1 MFQPDSF
8 LIRFLTKTCDLL
20 FLNIM
25 FVLSC
30 VTIIFSGAAVT
41 SLYAVTLKMI
51 RGQDYAPVKD
61 FLRALRE
68 NFLPSF
74 PAAILLLVDVT
85 LLAIL
90 RAALYAETLLMPPT
104 MFVLLSFAADLLTAL
119 LSWLFPLLARFENTF
134 SRHLNNAVRLALVNL
149 PVTFLSFRIPNQ
161 REEKKEIQPAGN
173 QLGRYQPDIIRRILR
188 FMEYNVQRAIRLLPE
203 TAARKLTAN
212 PSKPLRQRHR
222 RNQQIEIC
230 QKFQP
235 FYLRIKHRR

>member
-8 LIRFLTKTCDLL
+8 LIRFLTKICDLL

-30 VTIIFSGAAVT
+30 VTIVFSGAAVT

-104 MFVLLSFAADLLTAL
+104 LFVLLAIIAVFLTAL

-149 PVTFLSFRIPNQ
+149 PVTFLLTAVN
-161 REEKKEIQPAGN
+161 
-173 QLGRYQPDIIRRILR
+173 
-188 FMEYNVQRAIRLLPE
+188 LLPLLLCLLIPPSLGVVFAFWLLFGF
-203 TAARKLTAN
+203 AAGAWVN
-212 PSKPLRQRHR
+212 S
-222 RNQQIEIC
+222 
-230 QKFQP
+230 
-235 FYLRIKHRR
+235 FYLNRIFQSLQGG

>member
-1 MFQPDSF
+1 MFQPDSL
-8 LIRFLTKTCDLL
+8 LIRFLTKICDLL

-61 FLRALRE
+61 FLRALKE

-74 PAAILLLVDVT
+74 SASILLFVDVT

-90 RAALYAETLLMPPT
+90 RAALCAETLLMPPT
-104 MFVLLSFAADLLTAL
+104 LFVLLAILAVFLTAL
-119 LSWLFPLLARFENTF
+119 LSYLFPLLARFENTF

-149 PVTFLSFRIPNQ
+149 PVTFLLTTVS
-161 REEKKEIQPAGN
+161 
-173 QLGRYQPDIIRRILR
+173 
-188 FMEYNVQRAIRLLPE
+188 LLPLLLCLFIPSSLGVVFAFWLLFGF
-203 TAARKLTAN
+203 AAGAWVN
-212 PSKPLRQRHR
+212 S
-222 RNQQIEIC
+222 
-230 QKFQP
+230 
-235 FYLRIKHRR
+235 FYLNRIFQALQGG

>member
-30 VTIIFSGAAVT
+30 VTIVFSGAAVT

-90 RAALYAETLLMPPT
+90 RAALYAETLLMPPAL
-104 MFVLLSFAADLLTAL
+104 FVLLAIITIFLTAL

-134 SRHLNNAVRLALVNL
+134 SRHLNNAVRLSLVNL
-149 PVTFLSFRIPNQ
+149 PVTFLLTTVN
-161 REEKKEIQPAGN
+161 
-173 QLGRYQPDIIRRILR
+173 
-188 FMEYNVQRAIRLLPE
+188 LLPLLLCLLIPPSLGVVFAFWLLFGF
-203 TAARKLTAN
+203 AAGAWVN
-212 PSKPLRQRHR
+212 S
-222 RNQQIEIC
+222 
-230 QKFQP
+230 
-235 FYLRIKHRR
+235 FYLNRIFEALRGGGMK

>member
-30 VTIIFSGAAVT
+30 VTIVFSGAAVT

-90 RAALYAETLLMPPT
+90 RAALYAETLLMPPAL
-104 MFVLLSFAADLLTAL
+104 FVLLAIITIFLTAL

-149 PVTFLSFRIPNQ
+149 PVTFLLTAVN
-161 REEKKEIQPAGN
+161 
-173 QLGRYQPDIIRRILR
+173 
-188 FMEYNVQRAIRLLPE
+188 LLPLLLCLLIPPSLGVVFAFWLLFGF
-203 TAARKLTAN
+203 AAGAWVN
-212 PSKPLRQRHR
+212 S
-222 RNQQIEIC
+222 
-230 QKFQP
+230 
-235 FYLRIKHRR
+235 FYLNRIFQSLQGG